1 MSFSNT
7 ATTRI
12 ALQDSNLL
20 QPHLIIISLPSHTM
34 HNLCIFPLNP
44 RFPLFSTHPIHHS
57 SVPPWPHYNPPLTS
71 TTIPPIHPNL
81 PPQQNPSTPLP
92 PPDSCSRSRS
102 PSHSQDTRPTC
113 PAQHRLALSFPAY
126 AHYRVAR
133 AREREAGFEGLM
145 LVEKGP
151 RCHQEGV

>member
-7 ATTRI
+7 ATTRT
-12 ALQDSNLL
+12 ALQGSNVL

-34 HNLCIFPLNP
+34 HNLYISSLNP
-44 RFPLFSTHPIHHS
+44 RFPPIPTHPIHHP
-57 SVPPWPHYNPPLTS
+57 SVLPRPQYNPPLTS
-71 TTIPPIHPNL
+71 TLHPNL
-81 PPQQNPSTPLP
+81 PPQQNPPTPLP
-92 PPDSCSRSRS
+92 PPDSCYRSRS

-113 PAQHRLALSFPAY
+113 PAQHRPALSFPAY

-133 AREREAGFEGLM
+133 AREREAGFKSLM